1 MCYGKVPLLEGWE
14 WPERKDMPMPKKEG
28 GDMERLEKEMCQPD
42 GTVILE
48 NLISLS
54 RDYGIPVTIKTGQG
68 DVYTGK
74 LLSSVPFCAATVG
87 VPALYIRLDIEG
99 SQLHESHAVIPVS
112 SIDSLTFATEKGLLD
127 NLVK

>member
-1 MCYGKVPLLEGWE
+1 MRSGYVTLPKP
-14 WPERKDMPMPKKEG
+14 WPKRRNMPMPKKRG
-28 GDMERLEKEMCQPD
+28 GDMERLKKETCQVD

-54 RDYGIPVTIKTGQG
+54 RDYGISVTIKTTQG

-74 LLSSVPFCAATVG
+74 LLSVVSFNAAT
-87 VPALYIRLDIEG
+87 VPALYMRLDIEG